1 MSIKGVPAGYHTITP
16 YLSVSQASELI
27 DFLKQAF
34 DAKEIETHAMPDGTI
49 INAQIKIGDSMV
61 LVADA
66 PKDLTGRKLMPTML
80 YMYIDDVDAV
90 YQRAMQAGGKSIR
103 EPENQFYGD
112 RVGGIEDMA
121 GNQWWIASHTEEMSQ
136 EELLKRASQRER

>member
-1 MSIKGVPAGYHTITP
+1 
-16 YLSVSQASELI
+16 
-27 DFLKQAF
+27 
-34 DAKEIETHAMPDGTI
+34 
-49 INAQIKIGDSMV
+49 MV

-112 RVGGIEDMA
+112 RVGAIEDMA

-136 EELLKRASQRER
+136 EELIKRASQRER